1 MKEERK
7 QLDQISEYL
16 EKVGSSE
23 NKLEDSALF
32 FEYLDYDFSLIS
44 MGEIMTLSV
53 LNSCKCNENG
63 YLKESVLNEVHKPR
77 YDEICRYGEL
87 GKRVFSTIEWCKEEA
102 RIETLKN
109 LTYPYLGG
117 VGISNLV
124 VLKELSKDKVR
135 VKN

>member
-53 LNSCKCNENG
+53 LNS
-63 YLKESVLNEVHKPR
+63 
-77 YDEICRYGEL
+77 
-87 GKRVFSTIEWCKEEA
+87 
-102 RIETLKN
+102 
-109 LTYPYLGG
+109 
-117 VGISNLV
+117 
-124 VLKELSKDKVR
+124 
-135 VKN
+135 

>member
-63 YLKESVLNEVHKPR
+63 YLKESVLDEVGALVSCLLKKNH
-77 YDEICRYGEL
+77 YVHMICINQDMMRFVGMVNLEKEFSL
-87 GKRVFSTIEWCKEEA
+87 LLNGVKRKQE
-102 RIETLKN
+102 
-109 LTYPYLGG
+109 
-117 VGISNLV
+117 
-124 VLKELSKDKVR
+124 
-135 VKN
+135 

>member
-63 YLKESVLNEVHKPR
+63 SLDSK
-77 YDEICRYGEL
+77 
-87 GKRVFSTIEWCKEEA
+87 KRS
-102 RIETLKN
+102 R
-109 LTYPYLGG
+109 
-117 VGISNLV
+117 
-124 VLKELSKDKVR
+124 R
-135 VKN
+135 VKIDVFFKKIP